1 MPTQDKW
8 VTYAK
13 EHKKEFLERIIPT
26 PLLDKEDRIAYLTA
40 GGSGS
45 GKSEFREAALPSEK
59 QVCIIDPDKFRQFFP
74 GYDGKNAADYQHA
87 ASYLVDYCFGKLI
100 RKKPPMVLDS
110 TFEGRRVLQNI
121 QRLLDHD
128 FTVKLFYVY
137 EHPQTA
143 WDFAQH
149 RSRKF
154 PGKRSNT
161 PWPTHMTTLAQ
172 PGMNTTITNG
182 SSCTSL
188 TSRSTPLPG
197 VLPANSLTHSQKQ
210 SRRCKPCPKIFNKSL
225 LSTGTSVM

>member
-26 PLLDKEDRIAYLTA
+26 PLPDKEDRVAYLTA
-40 GGSGS
+40 GGPGS
-45 GKSEFREAALPSEK
+45 GKSEFREAVLPSKE
-59 QVCIIDPDKFRQFFP
+59 QVCIIDPDEFRQFFP

-100 RKKPPMVLDS
+100 RKKLPMVLDS
-110 TFEGRRVLQNI
+110 TFGGRRALQNI

-137 EHPQTA
+137 EHPQAA

-149 RSRKF
+149 RSRKVPREAF
-154 PGKRSNT
+154 ERALAHAYDNIGAAWDEYHNNERFKLYLFNQQEHTFTRCTSR
-161 PWPTHMTTLAQ
+161 HQLDTLA
-172 PGMNTTITNG
+172 
-182 SSCTSL
+182 
-188 TSRSTPLPG
+188 
-197 VLPANSLTHSQKQ
+197 
-210 SRRCKPCPKIFNKSL
+210 KSIKE
-225 LSTGTSVM
+225 V